1 MKNKTYCII
10 SGALIIALGLC
21 AFNLIKAKLPT
32 QQEKE
37 IQQIQEAKSSVNLQE
52 KLLEIRSK
60 NADRLITQLENKT
73 EIILLTEIGEHTIY
87 HDKTADKNGFVQWA
101 AGSSVKVINAYKAVL
116 SIPTD
121 SLRMSNTNGA
131 VSIVYDEEDIKV
143 KAVEI
148 TETTPVYEKSWF
160 GEKYTNEEILALVQ
174 NAKDDIY
181 EQINNDAEIKS
192 ECIDNLYMFF
202 KEFAEQ
208 YQVASINVNN
218 TQISTG
224 YEFIEPP
231 TIQYNHSDAKL
242 NEVKYIVIHSTA
254 DYGVSAKKYYDV
266 LNTNPD
272 MNMSAHFFIDDKDV
286 IQMLPLDIVSWNVG
300 SKTEPKIPCYNENS
314 ISVEICV
321 IDNQQQAIQN
331 AADFVNNVL
340 KPQYPNAQIVAHRW
354 VKPTLCPDIIP
365 DDETFN
371 TLFN

>member
-1 MKNKTYCII
+1 MKNKTYRII
-10 SGALIIALGLC
+10 YGTLIVALGLY

-37 IQQIQEAKSSVNLQE
+37 IQQIQESKSYVNLQE

-60 NADRLITQLENKT
+60 NADRLIIQLENKT
-73 EIILLTEIGEHTIY
+73 EIILLTEMGEHTIY

-101 AGSSVKVINAYKAVL
+101 AGSSVKVINSYKAVL

-121 SLRMSNTNGA
+121 SLRMSNTNGS

-181 EQINNDAEIKS
+181 EQIESDASIKS
-192 ECIDNLYMFF
+192 ECVDNLYKFIQD
-202 KEFAEQ
+202 FAAQ
-208 YQVASINVNN
+208 YPVSSIVMNNKTLTAS
-218 TQISTG
+218 
-224 YEFIEPP
+224 YELLELP
-231 TIQYNHSDAKL
+231 TIQYNHPNKSL
-242 NEVKYIVIHSTA
+242 EEVKYIVIHSTA

-286 IQMLPLDIVSWNVG
+286 VQMLPLDIVSWNVG

-321 IDNQQQAIQN
+321 VDNQQQAIQN

-354 VKPTLCPDIIP
+354 VKPTLCPAIIP